1 MTIAC
6 RDCRASHLLTQ
17 LLKSSMESEPAG
29 HGGSDVDPMPG
40 IAEAALV
47 SAPHCGVVQTRD
59 APMSPPQSDLVN
71 SDGLQSN
78 HAPTED
84 IVVSAVLFDV
94 CDTACCAL
102 ARRWA
107 KTDARQ
113 SRSPSKLFEADVC
126 VCKSQL

>member
-1 MTIAC
+1 M
-6 RDCRASHLLTQ
+6 L
-17 LLKSSMESEPAG
+17 
-29 HGGSDVDPMPG
+29 G

-47 SAPHCGVVQTRD
+47 SATHCGVVQTRD

-113 SRSPSKLFEADVC
+113 SRSPSKLFEADVQSSVPDTDVGLNC
-126 VCKSQL
+126 RKCKSTSCASASPQ